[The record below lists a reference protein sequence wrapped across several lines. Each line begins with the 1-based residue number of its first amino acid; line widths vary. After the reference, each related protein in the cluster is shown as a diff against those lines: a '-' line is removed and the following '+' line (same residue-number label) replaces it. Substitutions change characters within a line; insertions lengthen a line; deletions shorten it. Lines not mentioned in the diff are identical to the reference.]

1 MATTAP
7 ALSIKHSMYA
17 RNSKTLVRRPQD
29 SRSSVRL
36 DSSSISGPVTTM
48 DSKEGTG
55 SLRDSR

>member
-7 ALSIKHSMYA
+7 ALSIKHSMSA
-17 RNSKTLVRRPQD
+17 RNSKTLARRPQD
-29 SRSSVRL
+29 SHSSVRM